1 MKTIFRLSIV
11 ILLFSQFVAAQK
23 PEKIEK
29 KWLAE
34 DVEAL
39 KLIPKLLPPET
50 QTPETLTEIFGAEK
64 SYNQK
69 IEFGATNFRGGLAL
83 GYTSFGVSVY
93 TFNNS
98 LLSYEISTS
107 ASPPS
112 WQLIKPYIIGAWKQN
127 TQLPFQENEQGIF
140 YKFTDDEALR
150 KYKNAISRELGE
162 MKPVEIPNELKEAYA
177 YLTAPF
183 NEIQISNYGCGY
195 AATKVKGRK
204 AIELFINAGRVDLIE
219 NILKG
224 FNQGGRIYAA
234 IALLEMKRKGA
245 ALKPETELT
254 IEKVANLDISVSLC
268 TGCFSY
274 SKTAKEILKGYQLL

>member
-11 ILLFSQFVAAQK
+11 ILLFSQFIAAQK

-34 DVEAL
+34 DIEAL

-50 QTPETLTEIFGAEK
+50 QTPEALIQIFGKES
-64 SYNQK
+64 SYNEK
-69 IEFGATNFRGGLAL
+69 VEFGAVNFGNGAAL

-107 ASPPS
+107 ASPQS
-112 WQLIKPYIIGAWKQN
+112 WRLIRPYLTEAWKQN
-127 TQLPFQENEQGIF
+127 TQLPFQESESGIF
-140 YKFTDDEALR
+140 YKFTNEDVLR
-150 KYKNAISRELGE
+150 EYKNSISRELGE
-162 MKPVEIPNELKEAYA
+162 MKPVEIPKELKEAYE

-183 NEIQISNYGCGY
+183 NEIQVSNYGCGY

-224 FNQGGRIYAA
+224 FNQGGRVYAA